1 MVYLHLEQKAIRA
14 DQYKVKNN
22 FVFLRFGHCMLSKIG
37 HEE

>member
-14 DQYKVKNN
+14 DQYKVKNIL
-22 FVFLRFGHCMLSKIG
+22 VFLHFDHCMLSKIG